1 MLCSSGQSS
10 VKFGLSEK
18 LRLDL
23 PAHSVRR
30 VVMDDDAHD
39 LVVQLCTMIG
49 MIMEDTSVVALTVSG
64 LDDHQRRRAMAE
76 IQTAATRIN
85 NLAGAITALSAP
97 L

>member
-1 MLCSSGQSS
+1 MLHLGRQSRL
-10 VKFGLSEK
+10 KFRLSEK

-23 PAHSVRR
+23 PAHSERR
-30 VVMDDDAHD
+30 VAMDEDAKE

-64 LDDHQRRRAMAE
+64 LDDDQRRRAAAD
-76 IQTAATRIN
+76 IQNAAARIN
-85 NLAGAITALSAP
+85 ALAGAVTTLSAP